1 MTIAESIRRYVFLL
15 YIVFVLCITKDIEYA
30 LQ

>member
-15 YIVFVLCITKDIEYA
+15 YIVFVLCIIKDIEYA